1 MNRTVM
7 AVLTGAFAWVFAVAP
22 VPAAAQE
29 VTLRM
34 HTFMAP
40 IANPVKTFLIP
51 WAEKVGKDSKGRIK
65 VDLYPAMQ
73 LGGKP
78 PQLLDQVRDGVVD
91 IVWVVAGFAPG
102 RMPKVE
108 IFELP
113 FLHRNAVSTTLA
125 LQDFQ
130 DKWLQDE
137 LKDYHVLLMHAHGGF
152 LFMTKKPIK
161 KLSDI
166 KGMKL
171 RAASRTGVW
180 TLEALGAAAIG
191 VDLNELPT
199 MLNKGTVVGSMLPY
213 EIAPSIKMQE
223 MVEYF
228 TVLSPPQPRVSSVV
242 FAFLM
247 NKNSYA
253 KLPPDL
259 KKVIDANSGRNI
271 AKATGENWEDIE
283 VKGEAVMHTRSKNKF
298 ETINPE
304 ESAKIRAAM
313 KPVYDRFLGEMKGLG
328 VDGERMLADARAM
341 IEKYSTKR

>member
-1 MNRTVM
+1 MNRVL
-7 AVLTGAFAWVFAVAP
+7 AVLAGAFACALAFAP
-22 VPAAAQE
+22 TPAGSQE
-29 VTLRM
+29 VTLRL
-34 HTFMAP
+34 HTFMPP
-40 IANPVKTFLIP
+40 IANPVRTFLNP
-51 WAEKVGKDSKGRIK
+51 WADKVTKESNGRLK
-65 VDLYPAMQ
+65 VQVYPAMQ

-91 IVWVVAGFAPG
+91 IIWVVAGFTPG

-113 FLHRNAVSTTLA
+113 FLHRDAVSTTLA
-125 LQDFQ
+125 MQDFQ

-137 LKDYHVLLMHAHGGF
+137 LKDYHVLLMHGHGGF
-152 LFMTKKPIK
+152 LFMTKQPIR

-166 KGMKL
+166 KAMKL

-199 MLNKGTVVGSMLPY
+199 MLSRGTVTGTVLPY
-213 EIAPSIKMQE
+213 EIAPAVKMQDL
-223 MVEYF
+223 VDYF
-228 TVLSPPQPRVSSVV
+228 TIMSPPQPRLSSVV

-259 KKVIDANSGRNI
+259 KKIIDANSGRNI
-271 AKATGENWEDIE
+271 ARLAGLNWEDIE
-283 VKGEAVMHTRSKNKF
+283 KKGEAVMRSKSKNKF
-298 ETINPE
+298 ETISPE
-304 ESAKIRAAM
+304 ESAKIRSAV
-313 KPVYDRFLGEMKGLG
+313 KPVYDRFLAEMKNLG
-328 VDGERMLADARAM
+328 FDGEQMLADARAM
-341 IEKYSTKR
+341 IDKYSTKR

>member
-1 MNRTVM
+1 MNKRIVT
-7 AVLTGAFAWVFAVAP
+7 ALAGALTCALTLAAA
-22 VPAAAQE
+22 PAASQE
-29 VTLRM
+29 ISLRL
-34 HTFMAP
+34 HTFMPP
-40 IANPVKTFLIP
+40 IANPVRTFLVP
-51 WAEKVGKDSKGRIK
+51 WANKVTKESNGRLK
-65 VDLYPAMQ
+65 VQVYPAMQ

-78 PQLLDQVRDGVVD
+78 TQLLDQVRDGVVD
-91 IVWVVAGFAPG
+91 IVWVVAGFTPG

-113 FLHRNAVSTTLA
+113 FLHKDAVSTTLA

-152 LFMTKKPIK
+152 LFMTKQPIR

-180 TLEALGAAAIG
+180 MLESLGAAAIG

-199 MLNKGTVVGSMLPY
+199 MMSRGTVTGTMLPY
-213 EIAPSIKMQE
+213 EIAPAVKMQE
-223 MVEYF
+223 LADYF
-228 TVLSPPQPRVSSVV
+228 TVLSPPEPRISTVI

-259 KKVIDANSGRNI
+259 KKIIDANSGRNI

-283 VKGEAVMHTRSKNKF
+283 KRGEAVMRSKSKNHF
-298 ETINPE
+298 ETINPQ
-304 ESAKIRAAM
+304 ESAKIREAV
-313 KPVYDRFLGEMKGLG
+313 KPVYDRFIGEMKKLG
-328 VDGERMLADARAM
+328 FDGDGMLADARAM
-341 IEKYSTKR
+341 IDKYSKH